1 MSALES
7 DNVDAESELT
17 FTKQLF
23 SHDES
28 ETKILVLG
36 WKKSSDKISV
46 VILSMKEKK
55 TTKRKMLSELASVY
69 DPIGLISPVHLLGKL
84 L

>member
-17 FTKQLF
+17 YAKQVC

-28 ETKILVLG
+28 ETKVISLG
-36 WKKSSDKISV
+36 WNKSSDKIFV
-46 VILSMKEKK
+46 VIPSTIK
-55 TTKRKMLSELASVY
+55 KRK
-69 DPIGLISPVHLLGKL
+69 
-84 L
+84 

>member
-17 FTKQLF
+17 YAKQIF

-28 ETKILVLG
+28 KTKIQGLG
-36 WKKSSDKISV
+36 WSRTSDKISV
-46 VILSMKEKK
+46 VILSMKE
-55 TTKRKMLSELASVY
+55 E
-69 DPIGLISPVHLLGKL
+69 PVEAY
-84 L
+84 